1 MPSPTDEWGIPF
13 GPSGPASTGVA
24 ITKSDSTAISFRAL
38 WVGGAGDLSL
48 IFLNDTSN
56 NGAGTAVTIAAVPAG
71 TLLPFAVRR
80 VMAATT
86 ATLIVGLD

>member
-1 MPSPTDEWGIPF
+1 MPAPTDEWGTPF
-13 GPSGPASTGVA
+13 GPTGPASQGVA
-24 ITKSDSTAISFRAL
+24 VTKSDSTAVSFRAL

-48 IFLNDTSN
+48 IFLNDTTN
-56 NGAGTAVTIAAVPAG
+56 DGAGTAVTISAVAAG

-80 VMAATT
+80 VLAATT